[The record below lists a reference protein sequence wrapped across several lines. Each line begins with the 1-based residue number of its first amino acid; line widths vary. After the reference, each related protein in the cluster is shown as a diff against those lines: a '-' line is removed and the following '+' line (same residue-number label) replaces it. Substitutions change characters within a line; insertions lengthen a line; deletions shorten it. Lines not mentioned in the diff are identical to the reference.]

1 MGNGEYEGDRPCGH
15 QMSARLEF
23 VGTDSGSQGAFCPH
37 QRCRSST
44 MPLGCIDWALGPGT
58 FLAEKGSREGPKKKR
73 TRPCHSNLVRDFRQ
87 AMLSILLSALL
98 LAHAGG
104 KHVYIPPQRLQEIA
118 CVQSCWQAKQ
128 LPTLAHC
135 RLACRCISKAEL
147 VLEHRLRESGI

>member
-1 MGNGEYEGDRPCGH
+1 MGDGEYEGDRRITCR
-15 QMSARLEF
+15 QMSARLEL
-23 VGTDSGSQGAFCPH
+23 VGTDFGSLA
-37 QRCRSST
+37 RSSQPSPP

-58 FLAEKGSREGPKKKR
+58 FLAEKVSREGPKKKR

>member
-1 MGNGEYEGDRPCGH
+1 
-15 QMSARLEF
+15 
-23 VGTDSGSQGAFCPH
+23 
-37 QRCRSST
+37 
-44 MPLGCIDWALGPGT
+44 MPLGYIDLALGPRS
-58 FLAEKGSREGPKKKR
+58 FLAEKGPKLKR

-87 AMLSILLSALL
+87 TVFSILLSALL
-98 LAHAGG
+98 AHAWG